1 VVRQLINEI
10 ARSRQIAPLLQPK
23 VVTSNVMNVDPDLL
37 DDYFSSVIGT
47 EMLLAGDL
55 VPDRLPASS
64 RGPDTPY

>member
-1 VVRQLINEI
+1 
-10 ARSRQIAPLLQPK
+10 
-23 VVTSNVMNVDPDLL
+23 MNVDPDLL

-55 VPDRLPASS
+55 APDRLPASS

>member
-1 VVRQLINEI
+1 VVRRLINEI
-10 ARSRQIAPLLQPK
+10 ARSRQIVPLLQAK

-47 EMLLAGDL
+47 EMLLASDL